1 MFAKTIALIVACL
14 PALAGAAPPV
24 AEVRHTYMVRL
35 QGEPLVEHV
44 HARVVAQDLAVVE
57 GGEKPAMRRELRS
70 PLAQDYLQQID
81 TQRTRVLDAGSAE
94 LGRAL
99 APRAVYR
106 YAGNGMALSLTEAEA
121 AHLAMVP
128 GVLGVRRE
136 RILRPMTD
144 AGPEWIGADKLWNA
158 QVPGVAATKGE
169 GVVIGIIDT
178 GISPGH
184 PSFAATGPDGYAIAN
199 PRGHFFGLCASAQ
212 ATCNNKLIG
221 IYDFTDEGRIN
232 PRHQA

>member
-1 MFAKTIALIVACL
+1 MFARAIALIAVCL
-14 PALAGAAPPV
+14 PLLAIDAPA

-70 PLAQDYLQQID
+70 ALALDYLQQID
-81 TQRTRVLDAGSAE
+81 VQRTHVLDAGSVE

-99 APRAVYR
+99 VPRAVYR
-106 YAGNGMALSLTEAEA
+106 YAGNGMALSLTDAEA
-121 AHLAMVP
+121 ARLATVP

-144 AGPEWIGADKLWNA
+144 AGPERIGADKLWNA
-158 QVPGVAATKGE
+158 QIPGVAATKG
-169 GVVIGIIDT
+169 
-178 GISPGH
+178 
-184 PSFAATGPDGYAIAN
+184 
-199 PRGHFFGLCASAQ
+199 
-212 ATCNNKLIG
+212 
-221 IYDFTDEGRIN
+221 
-232 PRHQA
+232 